1 VVVVDGAVVVVGA
14 LVDVGSLVVVGP
26 IVVGP
31 IVVVGAGTG
40 AEGRGEGAD
49 SAGRVAPCRS
59 LTRAVLVVEVHA
71 AMVSDE
77 SSATETTRRVILAR
91 TAGYDTT
98 S

>member
-14 LVDVGSLVVVGP
+14 LVDVGSLV
-26 IVVGP
+26 VVGP